1 MSVDIQELE
10 EFEVEKQILMGQWQE
25 GKEREGLGSRS
36 QMILLALK
44 SGGDISSLGSKGK
57 EVRISGNV
65 ETFKDG
71 TREGAGCVFKE
82 VGGQIIA
89 CER

>member
-1 MSVDIQELE
+1 
-10 EFEVEKQILMGQWQE
+10 
-25 GKEREGLGSRS
+25 
-36 QMILLALK
+36 MILLALK

-57 EVRISGNV
+57 EIRISGNV

-71 TREGAGCVFKE
+71 TREGEGCVFKE
-82 VGGQIIA
+82 VGDQVIA